1 MTVAELVMVS
11 VGFLFLIDPVIEVW
25 RRHIASCLPSHQQPG
40 WVRKVAIILKIG
52 LLAAIATGVAGAA
65 QVSSAFDSQSGID
78 TVKSL
83 RKVSYILSLGT
94 SPLVS

>member
-1 MTVAELVMVS
+1 MVS
-11 VGFLFLIDPVIEVW
+11 VGFLFLIDPVIEIW
-25 RRHIASCLPSHQQPG
+25 RRHIASCLPSHLQPR

-52 LLAAIATGVAGAA
+52 LLAAIGTGVAGAA
-65 QVSSAFDSQSGID
+65 QVSSAFDSQSGVD

-94 SPLVS
+94 SLLFLTIIANE